1 MTAMTTKREL
11 SKVIRRVWIWAVT
24 MCVTSSPAWSQ
35 GRPGVI
41 ELKSAQELKGRVM
54 NGQDV
59 RELLG
64 SVHFVQYLRE
74 GGFVNVWSDRALQF
88 LAEDRLELYQ
98 RVRVR
103 RDTVTIYA
111 DQGVYYGQ
119 ERRVVMQGHV
129 RLERTGS
136 ILTSSDGEYFPD
148 ERRAVFVGSVRVE
161 DSASVLT
168 SDRLTYWE
176 TEQRSVAVGNVRVY
190 QHSDG
195 TTVFG
200 DSLINLDQQKRAIV
214 PRAARMFQADSTSD
228 GEIDTLLVTSVRM
241 ESTSTPARI
250 LIATDSVRIART
262 DLSAR
267 CGLAT
272 FYTDADRIVLA
283 GEPVVWH
290 GRNQLTGDTIE
301 VRLRD
306 RRLHSVVA
314 RGRAMA
320 VSRAD
325 SVRPLRFDQLT
336 GRQLTMRFTDGKV
349 RQIES
354 EGTATSLYYLYDD
367 AAPNGANRSSGD
379 RIIMDFADGQID
391 RIKVERGVQG
401 EYVPEKMVNGR
412 ESEHNLDGFIWIAL
426 RPTRTGMKMEERAAD

>member
-1 MTAMTTKREL
+1 MCLAAGML
-11 SKVIRRVWIWAVT
+11 SA
-24 MCVTSSPAWSQ
+24 Q

-64 SVHFVQYLRE
+64 NVHFIQYLRE

-88 LAEDRLELYQ
+88 IADERLELYQ

-111 DQGVYYGQ
+111 DEGVYFGK
-119 ERRVVMQGHV
+119 ERRVEMRGRV

-136 ILTSSDGEYFPD
+136 VLTAAEGEYFPD
-148 ERRAVFVGSVRVE
+148 ERRAVFTGAVQVE
-161 DSASVLT
+161 DSVSVLT

-176 TEQRSVAVGNVRVY
+176 TDQRSIAVGRVQVR
-190 QHSDG
+190 QLSDG

-200 DSLINLDQQKRAIV
+200 DSLVNLDSEDRSIV
-214 PRAARMFQADSTSD
+214 PRAARMLQADSSAE
-228 GEIDTLLVTSVRM
+228 GGIDTLLVASVRM
-241 ESTSTPARI
+241 ESTGGKDRV

-262 DLSAR
+262 DLAAR
-267 CGLAT
+267 CALAT
-272 FYTDADRIVLA
+272 FYTGADRIVLA
-283 GEPVVWH
+283 GDPVVWH

-301 VRLRD
+301 IRLRD
-306 RRLHSVVA
+306 RRLHEVRV

-325 SVRPLRFDQLT
+325 SLRPSRFDQLT
-336 GRQLTMRFTDGKV
+336 GRNITMRFAGGKV
-349 RQIES
+349 QQIES
-354 EGTATSLYYLYDD
+354 DGTATSLYYLYDD
-367 AAPNGANRSSGD
+367 ELPNGVNRSSGD
-379 RIIMDFADGQID
+379 RITMDFSDGQID

-401 EYVPEKMVNGR
+401 EYLPEKLVNGR
-412 ESEHNLDGFIWIAL
+412 EADHDLDGFRWYTS
-426 RPTRTGMKMEERAAD
+426 RPTRTGLTMTEGDVP